1 MRRWGLVLSLAAVLA
16 LPPVAAVGQ
25 GDERTRVFNAPPD
38 RMWGVTRSVL
48 SSLGWKIDKED
59 PAVGWVLTESRR
71 VDGEDFGV
79 YAKGVK
85 HRLRVTIKAVD
96 QARTAVTVERRVWRE
111 ERILWM
117 DKEEDIQ
124 VADPAVEKQVLDAIA
139 RSV

>member
-25 GDERTRVFNAPPD
+25 GDARSRVLNAPQD
-38 RMWGVTRSVL
+38 RVWGVTRSVL
-48 SSLGWKIDKED
+48 TSLGWKVDKED
-59 PAVGWVLTESRR
+59 PAVGWIVTESRR
-71 VDGEDFGV
+71 VDGEDYGV

-85 HRLRVTIKAVD
+85 HRLRVTIKGVD

-117 DKEEDIQ
+117 DKEEELP
-124 VADPAVEKQVLDAIA
+124 VADPVVEKQVLDAIA